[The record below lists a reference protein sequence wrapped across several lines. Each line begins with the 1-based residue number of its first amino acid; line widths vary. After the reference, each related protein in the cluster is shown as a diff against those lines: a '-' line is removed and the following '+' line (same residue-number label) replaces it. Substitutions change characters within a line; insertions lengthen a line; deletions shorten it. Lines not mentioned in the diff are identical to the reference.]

1 MSRPHVATKRRSL
14 TFGVILAFVAVG
26 CTSAAGPS
34 PPAGSAPGAS
44 PAAETGGAASD
55 SPPAQPSASPGAVT
69 IREFAVPAGSHPHD
83 VAPAPDGTVWY
94 TAQSAGKLGRLDPET
109 GAVREVPLGGG
120 SAPHGVI
127 VGPDGAAWVTDSG
140 LNAIVHVDAATHA
153 VKRFPLPDKAAGA
166 NLNTATFDRQGVLWF
181 TGQGGWYG
189 RVEVASGRVD
199 AFEAPKG
206 GGPYGIATAPDG
218 SVAYSSLAG
227 SYLGRIESATGG
239 ATVVDTPTPG
249 GGARRVWFDSTG
261 RAWITEWFAGKLAVY
276 DPSRRSWREWRLPG
290 ANPQPYAVFVDER
303 DIVWVTDFGSNA
315 IVRFDPTTEKFQ
327 SFTLPSAGAAVRQ
340 LLGRPG
346 EVWGAESGTDK
357 LVVLRTGR

>member
-1 MSRPHVATKRRSL
+1 MPRPRTVTGRL
-14 TFGVILAFVAVG
+14 LLGVFLALAAAG
-26 CTSAAGPS
+26 CAGANPSQPPSSAAAS
-34 PPAGSAPGAS
+34 ASAPVS
-44 PAAETGGAASD
+44 TSTPAATG
-55 SPPAQPSASPGAVT
+55 SPRTQPAASPGAVS

-83 VAPAPDGTVWY
+83 VAPAADGTVWY

-109 GAVREVPLGGG
+109 GQVREVALGGG

-140 LNAIVHVDAATHA
+140 LNAIVRVDAATHA

-166 NLNTATFDRQGVLWF
+166 NLNTATFDGRGALWF

-189 RVEVASGRVD
+189 RVNVASGQVD
-199 AFEAPKG
+199 AFNAPKG

-227 SYLGRIESATGG
+227 SYLGRIDSAAGG
-239 ATVVDTPTPG
+239 VAVVETPTAR

-261 RAWITEWFAGKLAVY
+261 RAWVTEWFAGKLAVY
-276 DPSRRSWREWRLPG
+276 DASARSWREWRLPG
-290 ANPQPYAVFVDER
+290 SNPQPYAVFVDER
-303 DIVWVTDFGSNA
+303 DLVWITDFGSNA
-315 IVRFDPTTEKFQ
+315 IVRFNPATERFDSFALPT
-327 SFTLPSAGAAVRQ
+327 AGASVRQ